1 MIVTGINLIG
11 LITMLT
17 GYFGIRK
24 RNYPVLSAPSAGYQK
39 FYSNV
44 RNKGQTLLAIM
55 R

>member
-24 RNYPVLSAPSAGYQK
+24 RNYPVLSARWADYLK
-39 FYSNV
+39 FIIMV
-44 RNKGQTLLAIM
+44 AIPAKHY
-55 R
+55 RP